1 MKLIC
6 TQENFKRAIFN
17 TERITGKQITLPI
30 LGNILLETEKGRL
43 KLSATNLEVGVVST
57 IGSKI
62 EEEGKI
68 TIPSKLLS
76 NFVTNLPTEDKIIL
90 EAKDQ
95 ILKISSGSY
104 SAQIKGLDAHD
115 FPIIPKLENGFLFS
129 LPAQELK
136 EVMSKI
142 LVCISLNETR
152 PELTGVNV
160 LFSDKEISLAATDS
174 FRLAEE
180 VITIDNK
187 EKGDNY
193 AAFIAKTTS
202 IIIPASTFSE
212 ILRITSPEANA
223 INIAIE
229 ENQIFFEI
237 EGVLI
242 VSRLVNGK
250 YPEYKQIIPQKFNT
264 RAVLKKE
271 DMSRAVKIASA
282 FTSSKSGEITFS
294 INSKNKEVVIK
305 SQSQETGE
313 NLTKLPADIT
323 GPDQEIVFNP
333 RYVLD
338 GINPIPTAQVAF
350 LVNNNSSP
358 VVIKM
363 VDEKSGNVIEKYTYV
378 AMPIKS

>member
-1 MKLIC
+1 
-6 TQENFKRAIFN
+6 
-17 TERITGKQITLPI
+17 
-30 LGNILLETEKGRL
+30 
-43 KLSATNLEVGVVST
+43 
-57 IGSKI
+57 
-62 EEEGKI
+62 
-68 TIPSKLLS
+68 
-76 NFVTNLPTEDKIIL
+76 
-90 EAKDQ
+90 
-95 ILKISSGSY
+95 
-104 SAQIKGLDAHD
+104 
-115 FPIIPKLENGFLFS
+115 
-129 LPAQELK
+129 
-136 EVMSKI
+136 
-142 LVCISLNETR
+142 
-152 PELTGVNV
+152 
-160 LFSDKEISLAATDS
+160 
-174 FRLAEE
+174 
-180 VITIDNK
+180 
-187 EKGDNY
+187 
-193 AAFIAKTTS
+193 AFIAKTTS